1 MGQTVGQNRNSLET
15 ALSWWKIWIWI
26 IPPDPNNRKERK
38 PSSVW
43 SESTFEISETRQT
56 KQNNQRIKQSHALS
70 LSLKKQIFDFFFLFW
85 KHVVFF
91 FFGVWF
97 PRSRTRWEAILQS
110 QREISRSL
118 VLQVFIYITLFLYW
132 ISLKLRF
139 RYFEWFI
146 YLFSFFFLLVRF
158 LKLYNRDGVE
168 SIGLD
173 DAASRLG
180 VFFFFFIDVFSF

>member
-26 IPPDPNNRKERK
+26 IPPDPIGRKGNPPPSDPNPHLKFPK
-38 PSSVW
+38 PA
-43 SESTFEISETRQT
+43 
-56 KQNNQRIKQSHALS
+56 KQNKTINGSNRVTLPLCLSRKRKIKKL
-70 LSLKKQIFDFFFLFW
+70 IFDFFFFFVW

-118 VLQVFIYITLFLYW
+118 VLQVFIYITLLLYW
-132 ISLKLRF
+132 IFLKLRF

-146 YLFSFFFLLVRF
+146 YLFSFF
-158 LKLYNRDGVE
+158 
-168 SIGLD
+168 
-173 DAASRLG
+173 
-180 VFFFFFIDVFSF
+180 SFGQVLEVI

>member
-43 SESTFEISETRQT
+43 SESTFEISETRQR

-118 VLQVFIYITLFLYW
+118 VLQVLIYITLFLYW

-180 VFFFFFIDVFSF
+180 LFLFLYWCF